1 MQESNHLLT
10 GRYSIPI
17 TLSSLASSYLK
28 SHLVDNSPYHD
39 PKDNA
44 KFGLKNLSKVFT
56 PTGVE
61 LAGDLPFYISYFL
74 GSYHGG
80 RNESFIYGIV
90 RETVYDYD
98 LPGAYPTAMSLLDY
112 PDWNG
117 KEVFLEMSGEEFI
130 RNYKNFLFNSYTALK
145 VEFKFP
151 ETVLYPTLPVRLSE
165 SSIIYPLSGV
175 SYCTGHE
182 ILLASK
188 FNCEF
193 KVIGGVFIPFKNLKL
208 GNKYNI
214 KTSKHVVDRLLKET
228 SDGKQKVVEIRNPLF
243 DMLENHYATFLKDNP
258 LKTGKKLQVM
268 KINDTSLN
276 DTSLNI
282 KTGGTNFFNT
292 VKKLV
297 VERNKYE
304 KGSYMNQL
312 YKFLA
317 NSGIG
322 QMARGLNQKKA
333 FDTKSLKPEVITAGD
348 LISPLYAGW
357 ITSFI
362 RCTLTEIMNNSTE
375 DTKIFSCTTD
385 GFISTQKG
393 LELIEPVEEDFFS
406 YQYYKARENL
416 TGKGELLEV
425 KHFDV
430 KGLLS

>member
-10 GRYSIPI
+10 GRFSIPI
-17 TLSSLASSYLK
+17 TLSSLASSFLK

-39 PKDNA
+39 PNDNV
-44 KFGLKNLSKVFT
+44 KFGLRNLPKVFT
-56 PTGVE
+56 PTGIE

-117 KEVFLEMSGEEFI
+117 KEVFLEMSGEEFML
-130 RNYKNFLFNSYTALK
+130 NYKNFLFKSYTALK

-151 ETVLYPTLPVRLSE
+151 ETVRYPALPVRLNE

-188 FNCEF
+188 LNCEF
-193 KVIGGVFIPFKNLKL
+193 KVLGGVFIPFKNLKM
-208 GNKYNI
+208 NKKQVI

-243 DMLENHYATFLKDNP
+243 DVLENHYSLFLKDSP
-258 LKTGKKLQVM
+258 LNTGKKLQSGIV
-268 KINDTSLN
+268 KENETSII
-276 DTSLNI
+276 I
-282 KTGGTNFFNT
+282 KSGGTNFFKT

-322 QMARGLNQKKA
+322 QMARGLNQKKV

-362 RCTLTEIMNNSTE
+362 RCTLTEIMNNSPE

-393 LELIEPVEEDFFS
+393 LELIEPVVVEEDFFS
-406 YQYYKARENL
+406 CHYYKAREKL